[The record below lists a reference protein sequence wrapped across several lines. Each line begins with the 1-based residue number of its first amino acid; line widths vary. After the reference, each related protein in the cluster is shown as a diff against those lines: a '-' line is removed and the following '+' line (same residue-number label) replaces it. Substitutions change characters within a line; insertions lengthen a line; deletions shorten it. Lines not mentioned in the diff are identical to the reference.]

1 MRERIQWLDVAKG
14 IGILCVVYGHA
25 TFTNEIWR
33 IWIYS
38 FHMPLFFFLS
48 GITYNENKY
57 ASFKSL
63 LISKTKAILI
73 PYILFCILAL
83 GRNVVE
89 QMYLF
94 WKTGQSF
101 QVIIFAKKISGI
113 FIALRG
119 SDWSCTAW
127 FLQCIFVVYCMMY
140 AVFSIAYKLKPKDR
154 MVVVMFAIF
163 SFMMGILYAKSHLSY
178 IPWAAD
184 VALVAFFFTIAGWMC
199 KKIKLGSV
207 KKTTAFF
214 CVWGG
219 TLCFELLLEQ
229 YSS

>member
-1 MRERIQWLDVAKG
+1 MKRIKTGGRQKGTPNKATAMTKGVISTLLADYSDSGMMRDD
-14 IGILCVVYGHA
+14 
-25 TFTNEIWR
+25 F
-33 IWIYS
+33 
-38 FHMPLFFFLS
+38 
-48 GITYNENKY
+48 
-57 ASFKSL
+57 
-63 LISKTKAILI
+63 
-73 PYILFCILAL
+73 LAL
-83 GRNVVE
+83 
-89 QMYLF
+89 
-94 WKTGQSF
+94 
-101 QVIIFAKKISGI
+101 
-113 FIALRG
+113 
-119 SDWSCTAW
+119 D
-127 FLQCIFVVYCMMY
+127 
-140 AVFSIAYKLKPKDR
+140 PKDR

-214 CVWGG
+214 CAGGG